1 MLPALAGSS
10 RSVAVALHTNQ
21 AVKLCRYFS
30 ENSGQ
35 LPQILTNVMSAYFS
49 NSALQTSPLIVTEYG
64 RCVAPCML
72 DTAVV
77 LA

>member
-1 MLPALAGSS
+1 MLASALLRRMLPALAGSS

-49 NSALQTSPLIVTEYG
+49 NSALQTSP
-64 RCVAPCML
+64 
-72 DTAVV
+72 
-77 LA
+77 